1 MLMLIFWV
9 VCGLLWLKIG
19 WNFGM
24 MVYVWVYLRRNLRL
38 YPRGVD
44 LYLPVEWGL
53 LLVVTLMW
61 LWGDGLSGYVLLAS
75 LIGILLSYGHG
86 FLLLKLMRHFAR
98 RNGIAE

>member
-1 MLMLIFWV
+1 
-9 VCGLLWLKIG
+9 
-19 WNFGM
+19 M

-61 LWGDGLSGYVLLAS
+61 LWGDGLSGYVVLAS

-86 FLLLKLMRHFAR
+86 FYC
-98 RNGIAE
+98 

>member
-1 MLMLIFWV
+1 MLTLLFWMLA
-9 VCGLLWLKIG
+9 GLLGLKIG
-19 WNFGM
+19 WNFAI
-24 MVYVWVYLRRNLRL
+24 MVYLWVYLRRNLRL

-44 LYLPVEWGL
+44 LYLLGEWGL

-61 LWGDGLSGYVLLAS
+61 LWGDGLSGYVVLAS

-86 FLLLKLMRHFAR
+86 FLLLKLMRHFAQ